1 MADRDKHPVTGQ
13 VLFRPGLEVFQPH
26 PGYGVWIFAAQDF
39 LDRAV
44 PDHRHL
50 GVIEQA
56 LLQDFFSAQA
66 VAAMDQGDLG
76 GKIGQVKRFFH
87 RRIAAAD
94 HDNLFAAIEKPV
106 AGRAG
111 RDAKA
116 LEFLLG
122 WQAQPLGLGTG
133 GYDQGIGQEHIARI
147 AGQPERAAG

>member
-1 MADRDKHPVTGQ
+1 MANRDKHPVAGQ
-13 VLFRPGLEVFQPH
+13 VLRNPGLEVFQPH
-26 PGYGVWIFAAQDF
+26 AGDGVWVFAAQYF
-39 LDRAV
+39 LNRAV
-44 PDHRHL
+44 PNHRHL

-56 LLQDFFSAQA
+56 LLQDFFRAQA

-94 HDNLFAAIEKPV
+94 HHDLLAAIEKPV

-111 RDAKA
+111 RNAKA

-122 WQAQPLGLGTG
+122 G
-133 GYDQGIGQEHIARI
+133 
-147 AGQPERAAG
+147 